1 MNIILGT
8 AQFGLD
14 YGVSNYTGQ
23 VDLNE
28 VKNILTLCS
37 EHGVCHFDTA
47 QAYGDS
53 ESILGM
59 TLGKDASITSKV
71 PSLDNSNYK
80 IGDWIRASVEK
91 SISNLGRTFI
101 DELLFHRVTDILN
114 GDKLEIAST
123 LSELKTEGIIR
134 KAGVSVYDFDNLHY
148 LIEHFDID
156 VIQAPF
162 NIFDRRLVDEGWADV
177 IKNNNIR
184 LDVRSVFLQGLLLM
198 SNEQRNNYFS
208 QWKTLWVEFDS
219 WQVMHPQFSKLDL
232 CLQFVKQYPQIDNV
246 VIGVQSTSELQQV
259 LSSFYS
265 DKNVT
270 MPSFNCSDINL
281 LNPSRWNLI

>member
-23 VDLNE
+23 VHLNE
-28 VKNILTLCS
+28 VKNILTLCR
-37 EHGVCHFDTA
+37 EHGLSHFDTA

-53 ESILGM
+53 ESILGT
-59 TLGKDASITSKV
+59 TLRKDATITSKV
-71 PSLDNSNYK
+71 PPMDNGNHK
-80 IGDWIRASVEK
+80 IGDWIRASVKK

-101 DELLFHRVTDILN
+101 DELLFHRVSDLLH
-114 GDKLEIAST
+114 GDRLEIASA
-123 LSELKTEGIIR
+123 LNELKTEGIIKR
-134 KAGVSVYDFDNLHY
+134 TGVSIYDFDNLHY

-162 NIFDRRLVDEGWADV
+162 NLFDRRLVDEGWADV
-177 IKNNNIR
+177 IKRNNIR

-198 SNEQRNNYFS
+198 SNEQRNSYFN
-208 QWKTLWVEFDS
+208 QWETLWVEFDS
-219 WQVMHPQFSKLDL
+219 WRMKHPNFSQLDL
-232 CLQFVKQYPQIDNV
+232 CLQFVKQYSQIDNV

-259 LSSFYS
+259 LSSFHS

-270 MPSFNCSDINL
+270 MSSFKCSDINL